1 MTTLT
6 NFAARDVEALLHPNT
21 NLGSHRS
28 SGLLVLERAE
38 GMHVW
43 DASGKRYIEG
53 LAGLWCPGLGYG
65 NKELQDGLLAGVEPR
80 LET

>member
-28 SGLLVLERAE
+28 SGPGDEIHTMFDRLERALDRGHEWVQAE
-38 GMHVW
+38 GM
-43 DASGKRYIEG
+43 A
-53 LAGLWCPGLGYG
+53 
-65 NKELQDGLLAGVEPR
+65 
-80 LET
+80 